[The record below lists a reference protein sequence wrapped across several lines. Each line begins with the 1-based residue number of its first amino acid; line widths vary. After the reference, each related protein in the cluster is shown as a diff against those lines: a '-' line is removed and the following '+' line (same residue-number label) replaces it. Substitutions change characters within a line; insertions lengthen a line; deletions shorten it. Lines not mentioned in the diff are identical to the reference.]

1 MSRKF
6 PRLVFH
12 QFWTEMSVIQGPK
25 RKYVLDF
32 PFLFWRPKMCGFGFE
47 KNPRETVWIVQVTRL
62 CISS

>member
-6 PRLVFH
+6 PRLVFL

-32 PFLFWRPKMCGFGFE
+32 PFLFWRPKS
-47 KNPRETVWIVQVTRL
+47 NPREAVWIVQVTRL

>member
-1 MSRKF
+1 MSSNF

-32 PFLFWRPKMCGFGFE
+32 PFLFWRPKMCGFGFKIKSE
-47 KNPRETVWIVQVTRL
+47 GGSLDCAGN
-62 CISS
+62 